1 MHSLIFCTLNAVHGT
16 SREIPKML
24 MRMQSINLTLSWMD
38 GCRLKL
44 EPGSEKGRQVTG
56 RQRKRPATTR
66 DQRRADEGGRRA
78 REPGQRQPELSSRDF
93 KFTQPPISHPS
104 CLLSTPAS
112 SATDYPLQ
120 RLYRPR
126 LRAQH
131 RASPPEL
138 LSLPIT
144 DRNTALELLAGSA
157 RRMGRFTSV
166 VTGFSAC

>member
-1 MHSLIFCTLNAVHGT
+1 MHSLIFCTLSAVHGT

-56 RQRKRPATTR
+56 RTSDALTTK
-66 DQRRADEGGRRA
+66 DGRRGRETRQRA
-78 REPGQRQPELSSRDF
+78 RPRQPEWPSRDF